1 MLHDLSIIVMN
12 AVSTLKYVLIIFS
25 FFQDKVLKFVH
36 GQVLF
41 FSRFDL

>member
-25 FFQDKVLKFVH
+25 FFSGKSPKICARSSS
-36 GQVLF
+36 F
-41 FSRFDL
+41 FFAV